1 MQIIHLDAEKRKM
14 ILTHKPTLLKSE
26 LPLITS
32 YEEAQ
37 EGVVSHGWISG
48 VRVRIRH
55 PVYCAYVCV
64 LPVRVGVAGCLIST
78 VADLRRP
85 CRTTV
90 WWCTSTAP

>member
-48 VRVRIRH
+48 VRVRIRY
-55 PVYCAYVCV
+55 PVYVCICVCIVCV
-64 LPVRVGVAGCLIST
+64 YCLC
-78 VADLRRP
+78 ALAWLRANHR
-85 CRTTV
+85 
-90 WWCTSTAP
+90 APHKHRR

>member
-48 VRVRIRH
+48 VRVRIRY
-55 PVYCAYVCV
+55 PVNVCTCLCIACARWSGCV
-64 LPVRVGVAGCLIST
+64 PHKH
-78 VADLRRP
+78 RR
-85 CRTTV
+85 
-90 WWCTSTAP
+90 